1 VQGANKPP
9 IVVFGF
15 SRHEELFKCLSS
27 LENNDSAS
35 EFQIYIFIDGPR
47 TELDL
52 EPIKKTCAVASGV
65 WGFKKVEVKCSDKNL
80 GLSNSIKA
88 GLDSIFKLHDSVII
102 IEDDLVLH
110 SKFLDFMVKGLE
122 KYSSEKLVASVQGFS
137 LINQTSDQCYFLQG
151 ADCWG
156 WGTWR
161 DRWESICW
169 DSDALI
175 TEIEKSGKAKE
186 FNFENTYNFM
196 RLLELNSRNE
206 INSWAILW
214 QASMFLQGRVSLYP
228 PINLVLNEGFG
239 HGATHTKLIPGNLP
253 KLSTRNTWTYPTK
266 VMMDPGNYQKVVNAY
281 SGFIPKRSLLRRF
294 KRLLQRI
301 IG

>member
-1 VQGANKPP
+1 MGRESLTVGRKNPEERFQLAVINTNNPP
-9 IVVFGF
+9 IAVFGF
-15 SRHEELFKCLSS
+15 TRYEELSKCLLS
-27 LENNDSAS
+27 LENNEGAS
-35 EFQIYIFIDGPR
+35 EFPVYIFIDGPR

-52 EPIKKTCAVASGV
+52 EPIKKTFAVASRT
-65 WGFKKVEVKCSDKNL
+65 WGFKSVEVACSDKNL

-88 GLDSIFKLHDSVII
+88 GLDSIFKLHDSVIV

-110 SKFLDFMVKGLE
+110 SKFLDFMVKGLD

-137 LINQTSDQCYFLQG
+137 LIDQTSDQSYFLQG

-156 WGTWR
+156 WATWR

-175 TEIEKSGKAKE
+175 SQIKKSGKAKS

-196 RLLELNSRNE
+196 RLLELNSRKE
-206 INSWAILW
+206 IDSWAILW
-214 QASMFLQGRVSLYP
+214 QASMFLQERVSLYP
-228 PINLVLNEGFG
+228 PFNS
-239 HGATHTKLIPGNLP
+239 
-253 KLSTRNTWTYPTK
+253 STRSLWTYPIR
-266 VMMDPGNYQKVVNAY
+266 VSMDAGNYEKVVRAY
-281 SGFIPKRSLLRRF
+281 SGFFPKRHLLRRI
-294 KRLLQRI
+294 KRRFQRI

>member
-1 VQGANKPP
+1 MSTQKPP
-9 IVVFGF
+9 IAVFGF
-15 SRHEELFKCLSS
+15 TRHEELSKCLNS
-27 LENNDSAS
+27 LENCEGAS
-35 EFQIYIFIDGPR
+35 EFSVYIFIDGPR
-47 TELDL
+47 TEFDI

-65 WGFKKVEVKCSDKNL
+65 WGFKRVEVTCSNKNL
-80 GLSNSIKA
+80 GLSNSIRA
-88 GLDSIFKLHDSVII
+88 GLDSIFKLHDSVIVV
-102 IEDDLVLH
+102 EDDLVLH

-137 LINQTSDQCYFLQG
+137 LINQTSDQGYFLQG

-156 WGTWR
+156 WATWR

-175 TEIEKSGKAKE
+175 TQIKKSGKTKA

-196 RLLELNSRNE
+196 RLLEWNSKKK
-206 INSWAILW
+206 IDSWAILW

-228 PINLVLNEGFG
+228 PFNLVLNEGFG
-239 HGATHTKLIPGNLP
+239 GEATHTGLSPGNLP
-253 KLSTRNTWTYPTK
+253 QLSTRNSWTYPTK
-266 VMMDPGNYQKVVNAY
+266 ITMDAGNYKKVVIAY
-281 SGFIPKRSLLRRF
+281 SRLIPKRHLLRRI
-294 KRLLQRI
+294 KRWLQRK